1 MKIVYTILYMI
12 NHTKE
17 KWLRKKHLLYISIK
31 YYVHST
37 KIIFLQIY
45 NVLKEN
51 ILHI

>member
-37 KIIFLQIY
+37 KIKYFY
-45 NVLKEN
+45 KYTTF
-51 ILHI
+51 